1 MSISWFCHVPNDIA
15 NGTVSSVR
23 RVSGK
28 ECLAD
33 CLTKNGASAELLL
46 KVLQT
51 GEYKMPAGLEDDET
65 YEE

>member
-1 MSISWFCHVPNDIA
+1 M
-15 NGTVSSVR
+15 SSVR